1 MSLDNKLIEDVVLLF
16 DQLFDDADGIGEKD
30 YFRFVKRLNRD
41 MTSEERF
48 IILKLIMSIVS
59 EKRGKLMYIK
69 REEISNDKR

>member
-1 MSLDNKLIEDVVLLF
+1 MDKIEDVVLLF
-16 DQLFDDADGIGEKD
+16 DQLFLQDEAYAIGVKD
-30 YFRFVKRLNRD
+30 FIRFVKRVNRD